1 MSGEDDGVMS
11 LLDRIPGR
19 RGTHASGSGD
29 RRSRA
34 AGQDA
39 LRLAVDYVKQETL
52 GPLRG
57 LGRYLAFGIA
67 GSLLL
72 ACGVILLL
80 VALLRVLQAETGST
94 FAGNLSWLPYGIVA
108 VVALGVAVAAAWRTV
123 RGPAAKRPTEHAE
136 RTEPAA
142 GGAG

>member
-1 MSGEDDGVMS
+1 MS
-11 LLDRIPGR
+11 LIDRIPGR
-19 RGTHASGSGD
+19 RGTHSPSGGV

-39 LRLAVDYVKQETL
+39 LRLAVEYVKQETL

-57 LGRYLAFGIA
+57 LGRYLAFGIV

-80 VALLRVLQAETGST
+80 VGLLRVLQGETGST

-108 VVALGVAVAAAWRTV
+108 VAALGVLATAAWRTV
-123 RGPAAKRPTEHAE
+123 RGPAAKRSATHGGGG
-136 RTEPAA
+136 EPAPSEA
-142 GGAG
+142 G